1 VLGEVVSYLARRL
14 GEREVAVAGGQQRD
28 ERRERGERSLDGGRY
43 HQHRAECQRR
53 NGAFGRL
60 DALIVCAGLLVE
72 AELGKIG
79 IEDWDRT
86 IATNLRAPFLLAQA
100 AADAL
105 AHSGHGRIVLTGSTA
120 AFRGGVGT
128 VAYAASKGGLI
139 AMTRSLALA
148 LAPAKVCV
156 NCVAPGWINTRF
168 NDAYWRR
175 VGDTAETHASLNAQ
189 IPLGGQGVP
198 QDVAALIAFLVSP
211 QAGYVTGQTLVV
223 DGGLLAS

>member
-1 VLGEVVSYLARRL
+1 VCQPGFHGWLAL
-14 GEREVAVAGGQQRD
+14 WVAANACSFTQYRM
-28 ERRERGERSLDGGRY
+28 
-43 HQHRAECQRR
+43 
-53 NGAFGRL
+53 GA
-60 DALIVCAGLLVE
+60 
-72 AELGKIG
+72 
-79 IEDWDRT
+79 
-86 IATNLRAPFLLAQA
+86 P
-100 AADAL
+100 
-105 AHSGHGRIVLTGSTA
+105 
-120 AFRGGVGT
+120 
-128 VAYAASKGGLI
+128 ASKGGLI